1 MDLHTLKPT
10 AGSKKNRKR
19 IGRGSGSGMGETAG
33 KGHKGAKARTGFKHK
48 WGYEGGQMPLHRRLP
63 KFGFTNPFRQEFQ
76 IVNLQDLSRVEATE
90 ISGESL
96 YVSGLVS
103 HADRPIKILGN
114 GTVEK
119 ALTVKAQ
126 AFSKSAKEKI
136 EKAGGKTE
144 VVKC

>member
-1 MDLHTLKPT
+1 MDLHTLKPS

-19 IGRGSGSGMGETAG
+19 VGRGPGSGMGETAA

-63 KFGFTNPFRQEFQ
+63 KFGFNNPFRQEFQ
-76 IVNLQDLSRVEATE
+76 IVNLKDLARVESAE

-103 HADRPIKILGN
+103 RADRPIKILGN

-126 AFSKSAKEKI
+126 AFSKSAKDKI

>member
-1 MDLHTLKPT
+1 MHLHTLKPT
-10 AGSKKNRKR
+10 SGSKKNRKR
-19 IGRGSGSGMGETAG
+19 IGRGPGSGLGETAG
-33 KGHKGAKARTGFKHK
+33 KGHKGAKARAGFRHK
-48 WGYEGGQMPLHRRLP
+48 WGFEGGQMPLHRRLP
-63 KFGFTNPFRQEFQ
+63 KFGFTNPFRTEFQ
-76 IVNLQDLSRVEATE
+76 IVNLQDLARVDAAE
-90 ISGESL
+90 ITGESL
-96 YVSGLVS
+96 VMSGLVS

>member
-1 MDLHTLKPT
+1 MDLHTLKP
-10 AGSKKNRKR
+10 APGSTKNRKR
-19 IGRGSGSGMGETAG
+19 IGRGPGSGMGETSG
-33 KGHKGAKARTGFKHK
+33 KGHKGGKARAGFRHK

-76 IVNLQDLSRVEATE
+76 IVNLQDLARVDAAEITGEA
-90 ISGESL
+90 L

-103 HADRPIKILGN
+103 HSDRPIKILGN

>member
-1 MDLHTLKPT
+1 MDLHTLKP
-10 AGSKKNRKR
+10 APGSTKNRKR
-19 IGRGSGSGMGETAG
+19 VGRGPGSGMGETSG
-33 KGHKGAKARTGFKHK
+33 YGHKGGKARAGFRHK
-48 WGYEGGQMPLHRRLP
+48 WGFEGGQMPLHRRLP

-76 IVNLQDLSRVEATE
+76 IVNLKDLARVTAAEITGEA
-90 ISGESL
+90 L
-96 YVSGLVS
+96 RLSGLVS
-103 HADRPIKILGN
+103 RSDRPIKILGD
-114 GTVEK
+114 GSVDK